1 MTKTQFSLL
10 VGLLLGI
17 VAAWGSIGDFLLVAL
32 FALIGLVVGRIL
44 DGKLDVAA
52 LLGRSSQK

>member
-1 MTKTQFSLL
+1 MTKSQFSLL
-10 VGLLLGI
+10 VGLLLGV

-32 FALIGLVVGRIL
+32 FAAIGLVIGRIL
-44 DGKLDVAA
+44 DGKLDVQA